1 MKSKLIQR
9 VLRGL
14 VTILGAGLLMG
25 LSMLTLQVISWY
37 DPQHVMPTEMLLLVY
52 GASALAGG
60 LFFFIL
66 SPLIIRKC
74 TEIGNALEQH
84 MDNMPMHQ
92 VLTSTV
98 GLIIGLVIAVLV
110 TQMLQFVGASI
121 LTTAFS
127 GIVYVVLGYTGLN
140 IGRKRG
146 KEVHLPL
153 VEPPVQG
160 RERRFGFTKNIIQ
173 GAPVKILDT
182 SVIIDGRVFDICKTG
197 FLEGELIIP
206 QFVLAELRHIADSS
220 DALRRNR
227 GRRGL
232 DVLNRIQTE
241 LKIPVRIEESD
252 YEDISEVDVKLLRLA
267 RQMGGIVVTND
278 YNLNKVAGV
287 TGVKVLNINE
297 LANAVKPVVLP
308 GEEMTVQVVREGKE
322 PGQGVGYL
330 DDGTMIVV
338 DNARRHVGETIDV
351 VVTTVLQ
358 TSAGRMIFTRIKAY
372 DNVKAG

>member
-1 MKSKLIQR
+1 M
-9 VLRGL
+9 LRGL
-14 VTILGAGLLMG
+14 VTLLGAGVGIG
-25 LSMLTLQVISWY
+25 LARLGLRLSALNNPGWTAPV
-37 DPQHVMPTEMLLLVY
+37 DLLLLLY
-52 GASALAGG
+52 GACALVGG
-60 LFFFIL
+60 LIFFIL
-66 SPLIIRKC
+66 SPLIIRKF
-74 TEIGNALEQH
+74 TELGSAMEKQL
-84 MDNMPMHQ
+84 DNMPMHQ

-98 GLIIGLVIAVLV
+98 GLITGLVIAVLV
-110 TQMLQFVGASI
+110 TQILQFVGASI
-121 LTTAFS
+121 VTTAFS

-140 IGRKRG
+140 IGRRRG
-146 KEVHLPL
+146 KEMHLPL
-153 VEPPVQG
+153 VEPPTQG
-160 RERRFGFTKNIIQ
+160 KERRFGFMR
-173 GAPVKILDT
+173 GAAPVSTAKILDT

-197 FLEGELIIP
+197 FLEGELVIP

-241 LKIPVRIEESD
+241 LKIPVRIEETD
-252 YEDISEVDVKLLRLA
+252 YDDVAEVDVKLLRLA
-267 RQMGGIVVTND
+267 RQFGGIVVTND

-308 GEEMTVQVVREGKE
+308 GEEMTVQIVREGKE

-372 DNVKAG
+372 DNSKAG